1 MFTLELDSID
11 LSILENIQKNGRITN
26 VELASITGISA
37 PPCLRRLK
45 SLEKNGIITG
55 YHADIDPE
63 YMGYG
68 FKGVSIITLSSQNI
82 KDVTTF
88 INNVSKLKN
97 VRSCFS
103 TPGEQEFI
111 LTIIA
116 RNLQEYDKFLENYI
130 QSDRNV
136 IGIKTYIYMNG
147 HKNELGIPL

>member
-1 MFTLELDSID
+1 MIALDSID

-68 FKGVSIITLSSQNI
+68 FKGMSVITLSSQNI

-88 INNVSKLKN
+88 INNISKLKN

-103 TPGEQEFI
+103 TPGEQEFV

-116 RNLQEYDKFLENYI
+116 QNLQEYDRFLENYI

-136 IGIKTYIYMNG
+136 VSIKTYIYMKG
-147 HKNELGIPL
+147 HKNEFGIPL

>member
-1 MFTLELDSID
+1 MIALDSID

-68 FKGVSIITLSSQNI
+68 FKGMSVITLSSQNI

-88 INNVSKLKN
+88 INNISKLKN

-103 TPGEQEFI
+103 TPGEQEFV

-116 RNLQEYDKFLENYI
+116 QNLQEYDRFLENYI

-136 IGIKTYIYMNG
+136 VGIKTYIYMKG
-147 HKNELGIPL
+147 HKNEFGIPL